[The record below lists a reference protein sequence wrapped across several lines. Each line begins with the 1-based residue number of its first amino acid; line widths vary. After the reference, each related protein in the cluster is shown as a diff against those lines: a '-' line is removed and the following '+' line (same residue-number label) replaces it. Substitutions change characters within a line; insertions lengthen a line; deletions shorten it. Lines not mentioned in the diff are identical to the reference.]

1 VARIALYVNGFPPLL
16 RFRVQVNSQWP
27 GSAWSEQQPIDWARL
42 QAMRS
47 LKWTLLVLALV
58 GGGAAATYA
67 LYGRPSAPLPAADAK
82 GSARGPLAPVAGQ
95 LTGQAT
101 DAPAPQQAQAAPP
114 EKPLSLF
121 PEGSLDGTTARL
133 CYFSFNNPREYA
145 TTKRLVAHLNAHSPI
160 QIEVV
165 EFVQEDANIKKSL
178 LAAIRSGTRCDGIV
192 LSGHHRGK
200 FWGDRS
206 SGSVKANFLEEQA
219 CAVQNAA
226 WFGHVKAVWLEGCN
240 TGRQNL
246 YNNEVKAK
254 YKVSPGGTL
263 GYIRAKL
270 DFRDLEDSLD
280 DIADVFDENL
290 NDENLAKEYMRIF
303 PYATVF
309 GWTDKSPGEKAGSH
323 YSFPYFLAQI
333 VRIVDDDP
341 RFLQNPMR
349 GKLTP
354 DSARRYSEALYAVLT
369 RDPYGNRDGRPDIL
383 AREETYIQ
391 AWRDHSNVKYPFA
404 FDNPSIAGY
413 RSLVN
418 NDNEILRQ
426 STALRC
432 VLEQEGYDPD
442 TAHGVVAYLVRHE
455 ALTPIASQLL
465 LAMAQSAPGLR
476 GTIAESQSLKRYLQH
491 ARGAGHFQEFR
502 RNDAATLLAL
512 LNAAPKE
519 VAEQAKLEVAT
530 EDAP

>member
-1 VARIALYVNGFPPLL
+1 
-16 RFRVQVNSQWP
+16 
-27 GSAWSEQQPIDWARL
+27 
-42 QAMRS
+42 
-47 LKWTLLVLALV
+47 
-58 GGGAAATYA
+58 
-67 LYGRPSAPLPAADAK
+67 LPAADAK
-82 GSARGPLAPVAGQ
+82 GSPSSPLARVAAQ
-95 LTGQAT
+95 VTGQAAE
-101 DAPAPQQAQAAPP
+101 APAPQEEQASAP

-121 PEGSLDGTTARL
+121 PEGSLDGATARL
-133 CYFSFNNPREYA
+133 CYFSFNNPREYT

-206 SGSVKANFLEEQA
+206 SGSVKAGFLEEQA

-246 YNNEVKAK
+246 YNPEIDPEDKIHG
-254 YKVSPGGTL
+254 SPL
-263 GYIRAKL
+263 NHIRARL
-270 DFRDLEDSLD
+270 DFGDIEDSLD
-280 DIADVFDENL
+280 DIADVLDENL
-290 NDENLAKEYMRIF
+290 NDENLAKDYMRIF

-369 RDPYGNRDGRPDIL
+369 RDPYGNHDGRPEVL
-383 AREETYIQ
+383 ASEDTYIR

-426 STALRC
+426 STAMRC

-442 TAHGVVAYLVRHE
+442 TAHGVVAYLVQHE

-476 GTIAESQSLKRYLQH
+476 GTIAQSQSLKRYLNH
-491 ARGAGHFQEFR
+491 ARNAAGFPEYR
-502 RNDAATLLAL
+502 RNEAATLLAL
-512 LNAAPKE
+512 LNGARQE

>member
-1 VARIALYVNGFPPLL
+1 
-16 RFRVQVNSQWP
+16 
-27 GSAWSEQQPIDWARL
+27 
-42 QAMRS
+42 MR
-47 LKWTLLVLALV
+47 TLLWSVLFLGLV
-58 GGGAAATYA
+58 GGIAAGAYAVYQRPQPAVADTEVTPRSSPLHRGGEPLAAQVTEA
-67 LYGRPSAPLPAADAK
+67 EEAPAEPPAA
-82 GSARGPLAPVAGQ
+82 
-95 LTGQAT
+95 
-101 DAPAPQQAQAAPP
+101 P

-121 PEGSLDGTTARL
+121 PEGSLDGATARL
-133 CYFSFNNPREYA
+133 CYFSFNNAREYA
-145 TTKRLVAHLNAHSPI
+145 TTRRLVEHLNAHSPI
-160 QIEVV
+160 RIEVV
-165 EFVQEDANIKKSL
+165 EFVQEDANIKKAL
-178 LAAIRSGTRCDGIV
+178 LAAIHSGTRCDGIV

-200 FWGDRS
+200 FWGDRT
-206 SGSVKANFLEEQA
+206 SGSVKAGFLEEQA

-246 YNNEVKAK
+246 YNKDVKAK
-254 YKVSPGGTL
+254 YQVSPGGTL

-270 DFRDLEDSLD
+270 DLRDLEDSLD
-280 DIADVFDENL
+280 DIADVLDENL
-290 NDENLAKEYMRIF
+290 NDENLAKDYMRIF

-383 AREETYIQ
+383 VREDTYIQ

-413 RSLVN
+413 RSLIN

-426 STALRC
+426 STAIRC
-432 VLEQEGYDPD
+432 VLEQKGYDPD
-442 TAHGVVAYLVRHE
+442 TAHGVVSYLVRHE
-455 ALTPIASQLL
+455 TLTPIASQLL

-476 GTIAESQSLKRYLQH
+476 GTIAQSQSLKRYLQH
-491 ARGAGHFQEFR
+491 ARNAETFQEFR
-502 RNDAATLLAL
+502 RNDAANLLAL
-512 LNAAPKE
+512 LNSAKQE
-519 VAEQAKLEVAT
+519 VAEQAKLGVAT

>member
-1 VARIALYVNGFPPLL
+1 MRTTYWLL
-16 RFRVQVNSQWP
+16 
-27 GSAWSEQQPIDWARL
+27 
-42 QAMRS
+42 
-47 LKWTLLVLALV
+47 LALFLV
-58 GGGAAATYA
+58 AGGAAATY
-67 LYGRPSAPLPAADAK
+67 LSGRPAAESAGTASTPSL
-82 GSARGPLAPVAGQ
+82 
-95 LTGQAT
+95 
-101 DAPAPQQAQAAPP
+101 QAQATAPNP
-114 EKPLSLF
+114 PVADGADEAAVGEAAPAEKPLSLF

-219 CAVQNAA
+219 CAIDNAA

-246 YNNEVKAK
+246 YNPEIDPEDKIHG
-254 YKVSPGGTL
+254 SPL
-263 GYIRAKL
+263 NYIRAQL
-270 DFRDLEDSLD
+270 NFGDFEDSLD
-280 DIADVFDENL
+280 DIADALDENL
-290 NDENLAKEYMRIF
+290 NEENLAKEYMRIF

-333 VRIVDDDP
+333 VRIVDEDP

-369 RDPYGNRDGRPDIL
+369 RDPYGNRDGRPEIL
-383 AREETYIQ
+383 ASEDTYIK

-426 STALRC
+426 STAMRC

-442 TAHGVVAYLVRHE
+442 TAHGAVAYLVRHE

-476 GTIAESQSLKRYLQH
+476 GTIAESESLRRYLEH
-491 ARGAGHFQEFR
+491 ARSAESFQEFR
-502 RNDAATLLAL
+502 RKDAVAMLGIL
-512 LNAAPKE
+512 AAPSRE
-519 VAEQAKLEVAT
+519 VAMQEQGEESGQKVT
-530 EDAP
+530 EAERIPD